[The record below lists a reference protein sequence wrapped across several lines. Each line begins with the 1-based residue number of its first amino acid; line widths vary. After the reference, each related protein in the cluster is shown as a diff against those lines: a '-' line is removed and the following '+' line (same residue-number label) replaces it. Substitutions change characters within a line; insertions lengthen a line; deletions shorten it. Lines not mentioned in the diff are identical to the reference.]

1 MWKNIDEKIVS
12 VKSYCLSSKIIEG
25 KILGQQ
31 SLTKSFGFIEIESES
46 GKKGYAESYAGVYVT
61 DLISHTVEF
70 LKKKLI
76 GKKIGDLNLFNDLNN
91 IPLIARNGLI
101 KSVIGSLENGIW
113 DLRGRILNKP
123 VVKLIKQERDKIK
136 CYASG
141 GSISMN
147 KVQIEEEIEQI
158 LKKEF
163 KAYKMR
169 VGFQS
174 WKNDLERVSKAKAKL
189 GKSELMIDAIM
200 GTIVPGWNLKE
211 AKMKIN
217 NLKDFKPTWIEEPLH
232 PSKLKEYFELKKN
245 ISIPI
250 AAGEAY
256 SGKLEFDYI
265 IDNNLVD
272 FLQFDCTHSG
282 GLEFCKELSS
292 KSKKKKIKNAIHVW
306 GSPLA
311 LSSNLNLALSLDNLS
326 FLEYPHIKFEISNY
340 LENKHITFKNGFASL
355 DDTPGFG
362 VEISDKIKEKFNFV
376 KGTDFNLKR

>member
-1 MWKNIDEKIVS
+1 
-12 VKSYCLSSKIIEG
+12 
-25 KILGQQ
+25 
-31 SLTKSFGFIEIESES
+31 
-46 GKKGYAESYAGVYVT
+46 
-61 DLISHTVEF
+61 
-70 LKKKLI
+70 
-76 GKKIGDLNLFNDLNN
+76 
-91 IPLIARNGLI
+91 
-101 KSVIGSLENGIW
+101 
-113 DLRGRILNKP
+113 
-123 VVKLIKQERDKIK
+123 
-136 CYASG
+136 
-141 GSISMN
+141 
-147 KVQIEEEIEQI
+147 
-158 LKKEF
+158 
-163 KAYKMR
+163 MR

-326 FLEYPHIKFEISNY
+326 FFECPHIKFEISNY

-355 DDTPGFG
+355 DDSPGFG